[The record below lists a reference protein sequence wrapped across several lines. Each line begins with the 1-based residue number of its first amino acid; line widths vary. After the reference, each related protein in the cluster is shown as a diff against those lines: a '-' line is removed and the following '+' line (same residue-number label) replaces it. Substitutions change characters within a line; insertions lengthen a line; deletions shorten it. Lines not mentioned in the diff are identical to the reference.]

1 MNIVSSLTLAELLGV
16 TAAQI
21 RKDFSYFGGFG
32 KQGTGYQ
39 IFFLVDVLQRILKID
54 RIWKVALVGLG
65 DLGNALI
72 RYQCF
77 ATHGFEIVLAFDNDP
92 LKVGAHIGSVQ
103 TQHIDSLEAAL
114 ESLDVKIA
122 LLTVSATEAQ
132 AVTDR
137 LIAGGVKAIL
147 NYAPVT
153 LTVPGD
159 VQVLNVD
166 PVHYLQ
172 QMTYYLAD

>member
-1 MNIVSSLTLAELLGV
+1 MEREGMNIV
-16 TAAQI
+16 
-21 RKDFSYFGGFG
+21 
-32 KQGTGYQ
+32 
-39 IFFLVDVLQRILKID
+39 
-54 RIWKVALVGLG
+54 
-65 DLGNALI
+65 
-72 RYQCF
+72 
-77 ATHGFEIVLAFDNDP
+77 
-92 LKVGAHIGSVQ
+92 
-103 TQHIDSLEAAL
+103 
-114 ESLDVKIA
+114 

-159 VQVLNVD
+159 VQVSNVD